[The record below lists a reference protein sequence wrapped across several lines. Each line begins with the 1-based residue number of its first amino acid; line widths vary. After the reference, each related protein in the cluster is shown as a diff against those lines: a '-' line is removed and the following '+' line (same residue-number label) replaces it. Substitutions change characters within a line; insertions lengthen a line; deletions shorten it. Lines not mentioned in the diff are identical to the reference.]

1 MAAKKPM
8 MPEISDA
15 EWDVMNLLWQTG
27 RPMTAAEVVDRL
39 GDAGSEG
46 TPRRRSPRT
55 VKTFLNRL
63 LGKGAITAEPV
74 GNRYL
79 YRPRVTRDQC
89 VRAETRSFLSRVFA
103 GEAGPM
109 VVQFVRH
116 AKLTPDEV
124 TELKRLLDEKE
135 T

>member
-1 MAAKKPM
+1 
-8 MPEISDA
+8 MPAISDA
-15 EWDVMNLLWQTG
+15 EWEVMSVLWEAGT
-27 RPMTAAEVVDRL
+27 PFTAAQVVTRL
-39 GDAGSEG
+39 G
-46 TPRRRSPRT
+46 RRGSPRT

-63 LGKGAITAEPV
+63 LTKGAITAEPV

-109 VVQFVRH
+109 VVQFVRQ
-116 AKLTPDEV
+116 ARLTPDEV
-124 TELKRLLDEKE
+124 AELKRLLDEKE

>member
-1 MAAKKPM
+1 MKARPPA
-8 MPEISDA
+8 ISEA
-15 EWDVMNLLWQTG
+15 EWEVMTVLWQAAE
-27 RPMTAAEVVDRL
+27 PLTAADVVTRL
-39 GDAGSEG
+39 GRDG
-46 TPRRRSPRT
+46 SPRT

-116 AKLTPDEV
+116 AKLSPDEV
-124 TELKRLLDEKE
+124 SELKRLLDEKE